1 MSWGEAP
8 KRPILRLP
16 MSCMLAQAKALKMAI
31 LKCVFERGDI
41 LLQMVYIIYIVL
53 YLYLR
58 KNFSERGLASLYE
71 APQPLQVTS
80 PPCGTPHCFL
90 FLYDT

>member
-41 LLQMVYIIYIVL
+41 LLQMVLYIL
-53 YLYLR
+53 
-58 KNFSERGLASLYE
+58 
-71 APQPLQVTS
+71 
-80 PPCGTPHCFL
+80 
-90 FLYDT
+90 